1 MKKLILLSL
10 LAGLAVQIA
19 KRYNINSLEDLKNM
33 ILPKLDFLTS
43 KVKS

>member
-19 KRYNINSLEDLKNM
+19 KRYNINSLEDLKKM

-43 KVKS
+43 KIKG